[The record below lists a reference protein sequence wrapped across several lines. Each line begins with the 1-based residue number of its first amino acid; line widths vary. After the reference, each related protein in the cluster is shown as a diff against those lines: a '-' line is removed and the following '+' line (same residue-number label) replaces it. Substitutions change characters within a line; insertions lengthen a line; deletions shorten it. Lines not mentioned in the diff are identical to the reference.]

1 MGWLGYAV
9 TLEYGDKH
17 GGDVSLFFD
26 VPAKGGHDNG
36 NPIQVT
42 QTVDGL
48 EPGRYMLSAW
58 VKTLDGAVPG
68 SLKYG
73 TCDGE
78 MGGIA
83 FPSASEWTKVSAE
96 VSVGA
101 QLRLVI
107 WAPPGAKFLIDD
119 MRLERD
125 GREVVVSGD
134 SPYTK
139 FMKKWIALY
148 QGEGKDFLANGF
160 QIKPPALTCDTFRF
174 AARQER
180 TVCFAAYESPS
191 GARALV
197 LANATGKPQRV
208 TGEWQGRPLD
218 ITLPPHDIRL
228 VK

>member
-1 MGWLGYAV
+1 MK
-9 TLEYGDKH
+9 TI
-17 GGDVSLFFD
+17 
-26 VPAKGGHDNG
+26 NG
-36 NPIQVT
+36 
-42 QTVDGL
+42 
-48 EPGRYMLSAW
+48 S
-58 VKTLDGAVPG
+58 VPG

-73 TCDGE
+73 TRAGE
-78 MGGIA
+78 QGEIPFPATGG
-83 FPSASEWTKVSAE
+83 WTKVSATLR
-96 VSVGA
+96 SGG
-101 QLRLVI
+101 QLRLIV

-119 MRLERD
+119 VRLERD
-125 GREVVVSGD
+125 GREVTVSGD
-134 SPYTK
+134 SQYTQ
-139 FMKKWIALY
+139 FMKRWIALY
-148 QGEGKDFLANGF
+148 QGEGKEFLANGF
-160 QIKPPALTCDTFRF
+160 QIKPPVLACDTFRF